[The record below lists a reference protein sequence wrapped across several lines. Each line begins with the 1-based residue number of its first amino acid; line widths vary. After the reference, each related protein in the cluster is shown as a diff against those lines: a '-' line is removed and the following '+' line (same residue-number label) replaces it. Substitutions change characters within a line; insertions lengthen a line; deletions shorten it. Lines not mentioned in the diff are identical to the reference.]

1 MKDRNKVFI
10 AIVTLSVLA
19 MIITAIIGYNQIST
33 RKNDYIVYLTAKED
47 AKNGGS
53 IEESIEVLDNI
64 EKKYGE
70 SDVIKLNKADIYLN
84 SGDSIKAQIEL
95 SNAFTVNKTLYSNKN
110 LTLLYSDVAYGNGD
124 KDTAIELLNKIDEK
138 IEEEEESAKENN
150 TQISSQ
156 TKEIK
161 EKVKNKIEEMMLEV
175 EGE

>member
-1 MKDRNKVFI
+1 MKNRNKVFI
-10 AIVTLSVLA
+10 VIVTLSVA
-19 MIITAIIGYNQIST
+19 VMIITAIIGYNQIST

-84 SGDSIKAQIEL
+84 SGDNSKAQIEI
-95 SNAFTVNKTLYSNKN
+95 SNAFAINNALYSNKQ
-110 LTLLYSDVAYGNGD
+110 LMLLYSDVAYENGD
-124 KDTAIELLNKIDEK
+124 MDTVKDLLNKINEK
-138 IEEEEESAKENN
+138 IEEEEKSAKENN
-150 TQISSQ
+150 TEVSSE

-161 EKVKNKIEEMMLEV
+161 EKVKNKIKDMK
-175 EGE
+175 